1 MDTMDYFFAGVGFV
15 TVGVVAVCA
24 ACALGSWAAGFCK
37 LLYSH
42 GKITYL
48 HSRMRRKLT
57 ALNGE
62 YVSRWLTDYSLT
74 HGFINKDFNAW
85 QWNEYFSKE
94 IMKNRK

>member
-24 ACALGSWAAGFCK
+24 ACALGSWVAGFCK

-48 HSRMRRKLT
+48 HSRMHRHLI
-57 ALNGE
+57 AMNGE
-62 YVSRWLTDYSLT
+62 YVSRWLINYSAA
-74 HGFINKDFNAW
+74 HGFKNGNFTARE
-85 QWNEYFSKE
+85 WNEYFSGEIVKNKE
-94 IMKNRK
+94 